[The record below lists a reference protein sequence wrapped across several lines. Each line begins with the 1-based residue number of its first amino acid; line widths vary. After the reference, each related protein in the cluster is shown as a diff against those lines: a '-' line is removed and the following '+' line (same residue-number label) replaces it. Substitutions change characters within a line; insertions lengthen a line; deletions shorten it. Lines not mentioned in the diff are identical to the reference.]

1 MDPAWNFEQNFQF
14 WKLQENATFKVYDMD
29 GSDAS
34 NDLFGQVNVEVGYM
48 LSEASTT
55 HPKMY
60 CGDDSDEEFPFD
72 CLHPYNLTRPN
83 HECVRGEK
91 RLARSRGAYQVNS
104 FGTDDDDCSVQQPVV
119 NMAFKYSWRFT
130 DVPADNQAYKRFG
143 NLLFE
148 TDDEAV
154 EAESSSTYLWAAP
167 VALLGGAVAAVKY
180 FKSGK
185 KSDVKTGLI

>member
-1 MDPAWNFEQNFQF
+1 
-14 WKLQENATFKVYDMD
+14 MD
-29 GSDAS
+29 GSDAT
-34 NDLFGQVNVEVGYM
+34 NDLFGQVNIEVGYM
-48 LSEASTT
+48 LSEEVKGVHS
-55 HPKMY
+55 KMY

-91 RLARSRGAYQVNS
+91 RLAKSRGAYQVNT
-104 FGTDDDDCSVQQPVV
+104 FGTEDDDCSVLQPSVH
-119 NMAFKYSWRFT
+119 MAFKYSWRFT

-143 NLLFE
+143 NLLME
-148 TDDEAV
+148 TDEVD

-167 VALLGGAVAAVKY
+167 VALLGGAVAVAKY

>member
-1 MDPAWNFEQNFQF
+1 
-14 WKLQENATFKVYDMD
+14 
-29 GSDAS
+29 
-34 NDLFGQVNVEVGYM
+34 M
-48 LSEASTT
+48 LSEATTT

-83 HECVRGEK
+83 HECVRGAK
-91 RLARSRGAYQVNS
+91 ALSPARGAYQVNT

-119 NMAFKYSWRFT
+119 NMAFKYSWMFT

-143 NLLFE
+143 NLLLQ
-148 TDDEAV
+148 DDEVV
-154 EAESSSTYLWAAP
+154 ESKSSTYLWAAP